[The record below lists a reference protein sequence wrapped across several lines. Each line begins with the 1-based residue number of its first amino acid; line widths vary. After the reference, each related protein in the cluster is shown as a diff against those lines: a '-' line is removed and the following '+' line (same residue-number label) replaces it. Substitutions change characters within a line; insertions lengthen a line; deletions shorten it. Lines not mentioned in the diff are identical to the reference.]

1 MKKGA
6 VTLFL
11 LLTILASVVAQN
23 VEYESAVKWEYN
35 ISIIP
40 IISNSSFNMLQD
52 TVSLMTTLCNQYGI
66 DRWEIVSTT
75 PLGGSLILIIFKRP
89 ILEADNQHPRA
100 DTEAANDP
108 KRAFPRG
115 LNVCSAISDLN
126 KNKVI
131 SKDELVDLGKTS
143 FDLDKEALIVS
154 FYMPD
159 VTGELTLQTLKDT
172 GQLIGETK
180 VFTKKDT
187 IEWYH
192 TGPGGIIPDGD
203 FLDKLKAAGPGNYII
218 AAIFNGVTYTQNV
231 IIK

>member
-108 KRAFPRG
+108 KRAFRADRNTPSLG
-115 LNVCSAISDLN
+115 
-126 KNKVI
+126 
-131 SKDELVDLGKTS
+131 DEVHQ
-143 FDLDKEALIVS
+143 AWWCARVA
-154 FYMPD
+154 Y
-159 VTGELTLQTLKDT
+159 
-172 GQLIGETK
+172 
-180 VFTKKDT
+180 
-187 IEWYH
+187 
-192 TGPGGIIPDGD
+192 PG
-203 FLDKLKAAGPGNYII
+203 
-218 AAIFNGVTYTQNV
+218 
-231 IIK
+231 